1 VTISL
6 DEGALFAGRYRIV
19 RRLAAGGMGAVY
31 EAVHVET
38 ERRRALKVMHPHLF
52 QSAEMRERFK
62 QEARIAA
69 HVESEHIVDV
79 SDAGVDEATQ
89 MPFLVMELLRG
100 EELSK
105 RLKRLKRLPPGEVI
119 TYLQQTA
126 LALDRTHAS
135 SIVHRDLKP
144 DNLFLT
150 QREDGSPRIKILDF
164 GIAKLVREGTSG
176 STQSMGT
183 PLYMAPEQYRAGSKL
198 TAAADIYA
206 LGMMAYTLLVGEPYW
221 KRDLRGAGDVIA
233 FALVAIQGPQEPA
246 SQRAASRGATLPAAF
261 DAWFS
266 RATAV
271 DPARRFAR
279 ASEAVQALA
288 EALLPGVAP
297 AGPAREAIEAHAVTM
312 GTSPPSS
319 VTTGPAA
326 ATDPHARPS
335 SPTEDVSAHAVED
348 LATRLTP
355 VKTSNTTAAASLT
368 VAPRRRSFVPAVV
381 GAGAVAVGVA
391 LGIGLWLLQRSNAQG
406 PSPASAAP
414 ANEPVPTA
422 PVMAGVPVGAPS
434 STPAGPAVVV
444 SPATAAVTNA
454 VSAAPPATTGEP
466 PRPPAASAVSAP
478 KAPRAG
484 PPGAPPGEPS
494 SAPKASST
502 KSKVVPLIGRD

>member
-1 VTISL
+1 VTVTL
-6 DEGALFAGRYRIV
+6 VEGTLFAGRYRIV

-100 EELSK
+100 EELSR
-105 RLKRLKRLPPGEVI
+105 RLKRLQRLPPGEVV

-198 TAAADIYA
+198 TPAADIYA
-206 LGMMAYTLLVGEPYW
+206 LGMMAYTMLVGEPYW

-246 SQRAASRGATLPAAF
+246 SQRAASSGVTLPEGF
-261 DAWFS
+261 DAWFA
-266 RATAV
+266 RAAAV
-271 DPARRFAR
+271 EPARRFAR

-288 EALLPGVAP
+288 EVLGPGVAP
-297 AGPAREAIEAHAVTM
+297 APASKAIEAHVTTAAIAVTNLDA
-312 GTSPPSS
+312 PPS
-319 VTTGPAA
+319 GP
-326 ATDPHARPS
+326 TD
-335 SPTEDVSAHAVED
+335 DLSAPAVED
-348 LATRLTP
+348 AATRPATP
-355 VKTSNTTAAASLT
+355 VGTGNTTSAASLT
-368 VAPRRRSFVPAVV
+368 LTPRRRSFVPAV
-381 GAGAVAVGVA
+381 AGAVAAGVA
-391 LGIGLWLLQRSNAQG
+391 LGIGLWLLQRSNDQG
-406 PSPASAAP
+406 PSP
-414 ANEPVPTA
+414 
-422 PVMAGVPVGAPS
+422 
-434 STPAGPAVVV
+434 V
-444 SPATAAVTNA
+444 SRR
-454 VSAAPPATTGEP
+454 
-466 PRPPAASAVSAP
+466 PRPPAPTTRRS
-478 KAPRAG
+478 
-484 PPGAPPGEPS
+484 
-494 SAPKASST
+494 SST
-502 KSKVVPLIGRD
+502 AASRT